1 MLAVLG
7 TQNGYAIRRRK
18 SAPPL
23 RVFHS
28 LVTMH
33 HCMDVSAYGPVR
45 VASRYIVR
53 RGKEREGKRERE
65 REVTALEFAE
75 EMELFR
81 ERRCLERPAAFLCV
95 LFSLNRNMRIFC
107 AFRLTAIS
115 FIREGVEGKD

>member
-33 HCMDVSAYGPVR
+33 HCMDASAHGPVR

-53 RGKEREGKRERE
+53 RGKEREGE
-65 REVTALEFAE
+65 REVTVLEFPD
-75 EMELFR
+75 EMERFR
-81 ERRCLERPAAFLCV
+81 ERRCLERPAAFSCV
-95 LFSLNRNMRIFC
+95 VFSLNGNMRIFC